1 MKKGSRDCW
10 AEENCG
16 FKSGGQ
22 EELANAKDLPFCS
35 RTSRGQCSSCGRSEG
50 GGEGD
55 DVRGAVG
62 GAEGAV
68 KAEGAAAVD
77 LGEGDCPV
85 THAGIEKAFVLLGM
99 LKSFPIPFPD
109 TLSLHNER
117 K

>member
-10 AEENCG
+10 AENCG

-22 EELANAKDLPFCS
+22 EELANAKDLPFYS
-35 RTSRGQCSSCGRSEG
+35 RTSRGQCSSYGRSEG

-62 GAEGAV
+62 GAEDVVKSDGAT
-68 KAEGAAAVD
+68 AVD
-77 LGEGDCPV
+77 LDKGDCPI
-85 THAGIEKAFVLLGM
+85 THVGIKKGFVLLGM

-109 TLSLHNER
+109 MLSLHNEL